1 MTDSGT
7 TSDDA
12 SVASSTN
19 ESGGPE
25 ITPSKVKTGAG
36 LHALRATVLSFLDRP
51 IDFYPRLEAK
61 VRSVPS
67 DEIVN
72 RFYNPKHGVMAAWA
86 KIDPNDSNL
95 DKAVDLAKA
104 SLQEAKAQTEYQD
117 QKATRLLTV
126 STFLTALAGAF
137 FASFSTNYPLRNL
150 QDQVGAEWWLLS
162 ATYISFLLFILL
174 SLGGALVTFHASRTR
189 FKYPFEATVDSQSG
203 RARSFLFFR
212 EIIGVTPE
220 GWANSFVNVGES
232 TGTMT
237 VEINPMLKVEY
248 LKNYVSEAYL
258 VAAKTAEKLRYL
270 QPAQSLLSYALR
282 CLIVYVMLLGYVLT
296 CVEPTKPT
304 PQPTEVE
311 MIGGTLH
318 VDALIE
324 RSQTPTQQ
332 PTPTNKTDPEQ

>member
-72 RFYNPKHGVMAAWA
+72 RFYNPENGAMATWA
-86 KIDPNDSNL
+86 KIDPQDSNL
-95 DKAVDLAKA
+95 DKALDLAKA

-137 FASFSTNYPLRNL
+137 FASFSTNYPLRTL

-162 ATYISFLLFILL
+162 ATYVSFLLFIMF

-189 FKYPFEATVDSQSG
+189 FKYPSEATVASQLG
-203 RARSFLFFR
+203 KARSFLFFR

-220 GWANSFVNVGES
+220 GWANSFVHTGES
-232 TGTMT
+232 EGATTA
-237 VEINPMLKVEY
+237 ELNPTLKVEY

-282 CLIVYVMLLGYVLT
+282 CLIVYVMLLGYVLI
-296 CVEPTKPT
+296 CLEPTKPT
-304 PQPTEVE
+304 PQPTKVE
-311 MIGGTLH
+311 MIGGTLQ
-318 VDALIE
+318 VDALIG
-324 RSQTPTQQ
+324 RPQTPAQQ
-332 PTPTNKTDPEQ
+332 PTPTKKTDPEQ